1 MQNPIPKFRQNS
13 TITVTSGYL
22 SEKSKTLTSS
32 NYQSIFFADILHTS
46 PTSQCLQ
53 KGVWDF
59 FYLFIC
65 YLAAPQPTLGHNQ
78 WGNLANLC

>member
-13 TITVTSGYL
+13 TITVTSGYFP
-22 SEKSKTLTSS
+22 EKSKTLTSS

-59 FYLFIC
+59 FKFFYLLFGC
-65 YLAAPQPTLGHNQ
+65 PTANFGSLSMGQP
-78 WGNLANLC
+78 C